1 VVEGLSKRVQCELPE
16 SLVQG
21 ETRNTIYDIV
31 LENQQRGVTKES
43 MDEKKDQIFQYASNT
58 AKEKL
63 KVAFLLGRVAEKENI
78 RVTQEEVANRV
89 LQIAHER
96 QMKPEKLVKEL
107 QKSNGFGQIHEQ
119 ILLNKV
125 VDFLEQNAA
134 IEEVQ
139 PSPEAVQ

>member
-1 VVEGLSKRVQCELPE
+1 
-16 SLVQG
+16 
-21 ETRNTIYDIV
+21 
-31 LENQQRGVTKES
+31 
-43 MDEKKDQIFQYASNT
+43 
-58 AKEKL
+58 
-63 KVAFLLGRVAEKENI
+63 
-78 RVTQEEVANRV
+78 
-89 LQIAHER
+89 
-96 QMKPEKLVKEL
+96 MKPEKLVKEL